1 MLEVL
6 SPGPESDTEPEGA
19 TESDSCYQIVTGDY
33 ATESYT
39 EKTDKRTLDK

>member
-6 SPGPESDTEPEGA
+6 SPGPESDTKPEGA
-19 TESDSCYQIVTGDY
+19 TESDSCYKIVTSDY

-39 EKTDKRTLDK
+39 EKTDKRTLNK